1 MTVTNK
7 QRFVAD
13 DYSSEVPI
21 VKESEMN
28 FYEIPTR
35 PVVRIFQVQ
44 RMIVER
50 DDNLFISLSG
60 ITGKEDTFFTIE
72 EK

>member
-1 MTVTNK
+1 
-7 QRFVAD
+7 
-13 DYSSEVPI
+13 
-21 VKESEMN
+21 MN

-35 PVVRIFQVQ
+35 PVERIFQVQ
-44 RMIVER
+44 RMILER

-60 ITGKEDTFFTIE
+60 ITGEEDTFFTIE

>member
-1 MTVTNK
+1 MTLTNK

-35 PVVRIFQVQ
+35 PVVRIFQVE
-44 RMIVER
+44 RMILER

-60 ITGKEDTFFTIE
+60 ITEEEDTFFTIE